1 MCLAVKWATISVLNR
16 LRQSVAMIQL
26 TSLDR
31 LICHVDNALRTL
43 VPGAASAERPSP
55 AKTTQDSAEL
65 SDSEQQ
71 HAAGLMR
78 INHTGE
84 VCAQALYQGQ
94 SLTARL
100 PDVRQAM
107 EHAAQEE
114 IDHLVWCEQRL
125 TELNSRTSI
134 LNPAFYG
141 LSYTIGAVAGALGD
155 KWSLGFVAATEDQV
169 CKHLEEHMETLPEAD
184 QRSRAVLKQMHID
197 ERQHATQAL
206 EAGGIAFPKVIKQ
219 GMTQLSK
226 VMTATTY
233 RI

>member
-1 MCLAVKWATISVLNR
+1 
-16 LRQSVAMIQL
+16 MIQP
-26 TSLDR
+26 THIDR
-31 LICHVDNALRTL
+31 FINHFDNALRTL
-43 VPGAASAERPSP
+43 VPGAASAERASP
-55 AKTTQDSAEL
+55 ANETQDSGEMTE
-65 SDSEQQ
+65 SERE

-100 PDVRQAM
+100 PDVRDAM

-125 TELNSRTSI
+125 DELNSRTSV
-134 LNPAFYG
+134 LNPVFYG
-141 LSYTIGAVAGALGD
+141 LSYGIGAVAGALGD

-169 CKHLEEHMETLPEAD
+169 CKHLEEHMETLPEVD
-184 QRSRAVLKQMHID
+184 QRSRAVLKQMHTD
-197 ERQHATQAL
+197 EKQHATVAL
-206 EAGGIAFPKVIKQ
+206 EAGGVNFPSVIKR

-226 VMTATTY
+226 VMTASTY

>member
-1 MCLAVKWATISVLNR
+1 
-16 LRQSVAMIQL
+16 MIQP
-26 TSLDR
+26 TAIDR
-31 LICHVDNALRTL
+31 LIGHFDNALRTL
-43 VPGAASAERPSP
+43 VPGAATAERGSP
-55 AKTTQDSAEL
+55 AKGAQDS
-65 SDSEQQ
+65 SEMTESERE

-100 PDVRQAM
+100 PDVREAM

-114 IDHLVWCEQRL
+114 IDHLVWCEDRL
-125 TELNSRTSI
+125 TELNSRTSL
-134 LNPAFYG
+134 LNPMFYG
-141 LSYTIGAVAGALGD
+141 LSYGIGAVAGALGD

-169 CKHLEEHMETLPEAD
+169 CKHLEEHMETLPECD

-197 ERQHATQAL
+197 EQQHATLAL
-206 EAGGIAFPKVIKQ
+206 EAGGVEFPRIIKR

-233 RI
+233 RV